1 MKKLII
7 IVIVFAFSFSHAQIS
22 KERFVSNSINSF
34 MDGEWLQF
42 RVHYGFFNASE
53 IEIELKKK
61 KLNGV
66 SVFHAKGYGRS
77 TGLLRFFFKVEDYY
91 ESFFKESNGL
101 PIWFIRDIYEG
112 GYTKNLEMFFNHD
125 LNTVKLN
132 DKKKNRVLNFDI
144 NSNAQD
150 LISAFYYLRNFYNT
164 DNLEIG
170 EEISINMF
178 FDEENYLFKLKFL
191 GYDILNTKFGYVDCI
206 KFRPYVQSGR
216 VFKEQESVTLWI
228 SNDKNKIPVKMK
240 ADLKI
245 GAIECDL
252 ENFKNLNY
260 QLLTFLINHYS
271 HLKKCL
277 KTSRNLFLYERLP
290 FQHNITFFC
299 FNSSLL

>member
-34 MDGEWLQF
+34 RDGEWLQF

-61 KLNGV
+61 KLDGV

-260 QLLTFLINHYS
+260 QFKIIS
-271 HLKKCL
+271 D
-277 KTSRNLFLYERLP
+277 
-290 FQHNITFFC
+290 
-299 FNSSLL
+299 

>member
-1 MKKLII
+1 MKKLISI
-7 IVIVFAFSFSHAQIS
+7 LFIFTFLFSYSQIRT
-22 KERFVSNSINSF
+22 KGFVSNSVNSF
-34 MDGEWLQF
+34 KSGEWLRF

-53 IEIELKKK
+53 IEIELEKK
-61 KLNGV
+61 KLNNL

-91 ESFFKESNGL
+91 ESYFRESNGL
-101 PIWFIRDIYEG
+101 PVWFIRDIYEG

-125 LNTVKLN
+125 LNTVKLK
-132 DKKKNRVLNFDI
+132 DKKNNRILNFDI

-164 DNLEIG
+164 ENIEIN

-178 FDEENYLFKLKFL
+178 FDEENYLFKLRFL
-191 GYDILNTKFGYVDCI
+191 GYDILNTKFGKVECM

-228 SNDKNKIPVKMK
+228 SNDKNKIPIKMK

-245 GAIECDL
+245 GSIECDL
-252 ENFKNLNY
+252 ENFKNLN
-260 QLLTFLINHYS
+260 H
-271 HLKKCL
+271 
-277 KTSRNLFLYERLP
+277 P
-290 FQHNITFFC
+290 FNIFTY
-299 FNSSLL
+299 

>member
-7 IVIVFAFSFSHAQIS
+7 IVIAFAFSFSHAQIS

-53 IEIELKKK
+53 VEIELKKK
-61 KLNGV
+61 KLDGV

-132 DKKKNRVLNFDI
+132 DKKK
-144 NSNAQD
+144 
-150 LISAFYYLRNFYNT
+150 
-164 DNLEIG
+164 
-170 EEISINMF
+170 
-178 FDEENYLFKLKFL
+178 
-191 GYDILNTKFGYVDCI
+191 
-206 KFRPYVQSGR
+206 
-216 VFKEQESVTLWI
+216 
-228 SNDKNKIPVKMK
+228 
-240 ADLKI
+240 
-245 GAIECDL
+245 IE
-252 ENFKNLNY
+252 F
-260 QLLTFLINHYS
+260 
-271 HLKKCL
+271 
-277 KTSRNLFLYERLP
+277 
-290 FQHNITFFC
+290 
-299 FNSSLL
+299 

>member
-7 IVIVFAFSFSHAQIS
+7 IVIAFAFSFSHAQIS

-53 IEIELKKK
+53 VEIELKKK
-61 KLNGV
+61 KLDGV

-216 VFKEQESVTLWI
+216 VFKEQESV
-228 SNDKNKIPVKMK
+228 
-240 ADLKI
+240 
-245 GAIECDL
+245 
-252 ENFKNLNY
+252 
-260 QLLTFLINHYS
+260 
-271 HLKKCL
+271 
-277 KTSRNLFLYERLP
+277 LYG
-290 FQHNITFFC
+290 
-299 FNSSLL
+299 